1 MRLVSILALVLLGLA
16 GCAPSE
22 IVLRD
27 PRSGQTAQ
35 CHGDGSSSWNPQATE
50 DCARAYEAV
59 GWVRVP
65 QD

>member
-1 MRLVSILALVLLGLA
+1 MRTAFTLVLLACGLS
-16 GCAPSE
+16 GCAPSQ
-22 IVLRD
+22 IALRD
-27 PRSGQTAQ
+27 PTTGQLAQ
-35 CHGDGSSSWNPQATE
+35 CHGDLHARWNPQATE